1 MLTQPFPPMERQEQT
16 SCVLCYL
23 LKETAG
29 DHVRQ
34 NSDGCLGCWLRDGE
48 PSGGVPTRD
57 EQDGR
62 AIKSTEDLRNR
73 SLTS

>member
-23 LKETAG
+23 LSNPG

-34 NSDGCLGCWLRDGE
+34 NSDSCLGYEAEMVSPRVVCQPEMSRM
-48 PSGGVPTRD
+48 GVPL
-57 EQDGR
+57 R
-62 AIKSTEDLRNR
+62 AQKT
-73 SLTS
+73 